1 MTKPAPL
8 RQSHTAPSQVWERL
22 DAEHQ
27 HRALQLLAQM
37 ALHFITADAQA
48 SHTEDSL
55 CSNSTVT
62 LSYEPITSRAPR

>member
-1 MTKPAPL
+1 MTKSPSLRPSPA
-8 RQSHTAPSQVWERL
+8 APSQVWERL
-22 DAEHQ
+22 EAEQQ

-55 CSNSTVT
+55 CSPSNDSQ
-62 LSYEPITSRAPR
+62 SYALTILPVRH